1 LKNSGEDFILGDK
14 LLRRAMVKV
23 SAGPGPAKAAEDCEN
38 AAEHSAKS
46 AEECKETTK
55 DANASDS
62 SDVSEEREA

>member
-1 LKNSGEDFILGDK
+1 
-14 LLRRAMVKV
+14 MVKV

-62 SDVSEEREA
+62 SYVSEEREA